1 LQFAPLT
8 FDASVSEIAMTLAS
22 GGTLCLAPALP
33 AVGVS
38 RFSAWMNVHRVEFA
52 TFPPTVLSLF
62 DPEAL
67 RELRT
72 IIVAGEPCSV
82 ELAKTWSNNR
92 RLFNAYGPTECTV
105 CATIGEYQGDSLCV
119 PIGKPIANVEIF
131 ILNKEFQSV
140 PAGTTGEIF
149 IGGVG
154 VARGYLNDVDLT
166 SGRFVHVKF
175 ADCAQV
181 RLFRTGDLACFRQD
195 GSIEFIGRE
204 DTQVKLRGIRV
215 ELSEIESLL
224 QICPQVRQCAVVLQ
238 PQSNTSQV
246 IAYVSLN
253 DSESDTLSCL
263 AVIRNFLRVRLPVYM
278 MPMLIPIPSLPVTRH
293 GKVDRAALLDL
304 AKSYRVDE
312 SAEPQS
318 DTEQQLATVWQKLL
332 GVSSIGL
339 HDQFTDVGGD
349 SLSAIRMVVEVE
361 ARWGIEINL
370 GDLIA
375 AGTLSLMASEI
386 DKMIANQNHGG
397 SDDESAAIKERNNQ
411 SRSAWTKLFLE

>member
-1 LQFAPLT
+1 
-8 FDASVSEIAMTLAS
+8 
-22 GGTLCLAPALP
+22 
-33 AVGVS
+33 
-38 RFSAWMNVHRVEFA
+38 
-52 TFPPTVLSLF
+52 
-62 DPEAL
+62 
-67 RELRT
+67 
-72 IIVAGEPCSV
+72 
-82 ELAKTWSNNR
+82 
-92 RLFNAYGPTECTV
+92 
-105 CATIGEYQGDSLCV
+105 
-119 PIGKPIANVEIF
+119 
-131 ILNKEFQSV
+131 
-140 PAGTTGEIF
+140 
-149 IGGVG
+149 
-154 VARGYLNDVDLT
+154 
-166 SGRFVHVKF
+166 
-175 ADCAQV
+175 
-181 RLFRTGDLACFRQD
+181 
-195 GSIEFIGRE
+195 
-204 DTQVKLRGIRV
+204 
-215 ELSEIESLL
+215 
-224 QICPQVRQCAVVLQ
+224 
-238 PQSNTSQV
+238 
-246 IAYVSLN
+246 
-253 DSESDTLSCL
+253 
-263 AVIRNFLRVRLPVYM
+263 M

-397 SDDESAAIKERNNQ
+397 SDDESAAIKERKNQ